1 MFHLQKR
8 GEKTQFAF
16 TYPYSY
22 NKCQQDLLKT
32 EISSLNQTNVYF
44 HKELLIKS
52 KEGRNIDLI
61 TISSYDK
68 IRQEK
73 NVYDNNLVFP
83 ERDFYSRALKFAP
96 EKKIIFISARVHPG
110 ETPSSH
116 CMKGIIKFLMN
127 QYNLLY
133 NLLTI
138 SETTSDPR
146 SS

>member
-1 MFHLQKR
+1 MCQGYQIYKPVYRIGNRAWKKIPRFATITHDEGCDLEIKFYYMFHLQKR

-68 IRQEK
+68 IR
-73 NVYDNNLVFP
+73 
-83 ERDFYSRALKFAP
+83 
-96 EKKIIFISARVHPG
+96 
-110 ETPSSH
+110 
-116 CMKGIIKFLMN
+116 
-127 QYNLLY
+127 
-133 NLLTI
+133 
-138 SETTSDPR
+138 
-146 SS
+146 